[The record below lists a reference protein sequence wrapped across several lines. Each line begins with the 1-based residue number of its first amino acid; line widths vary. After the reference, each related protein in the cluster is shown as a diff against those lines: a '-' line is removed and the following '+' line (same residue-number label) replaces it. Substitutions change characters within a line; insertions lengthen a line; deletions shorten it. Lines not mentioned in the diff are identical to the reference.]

1 MKNDELLKN
10 YAGISTRIRRIFAY
24 HYDQIQR
31 EVQTEI
37 STLTP
42 ELQAQFMDLIIE
54 YMEESINWPDPDDQE
69 TFEKQ
74 LLMKTLKNIQ
84 DLKKLL
90 LPYTIYTYDY
100 AGGLITT
107 DYIEIY
113 EIEIEDEP
121 FDEFLFLGNII
132 IYASEYDLFENLRE
146 NLIRMDLTK
155 GADDQYYD
163 YSPSQVEAIL
173 FGILQLTPEH
183 QDIIVIDLKK
193 HLKSFIQDKDQ
204 AEEMITQYTC
214 YYNAIKRWES
224 NHEETEILHQLEIS
238 NLLEQLKNN

>member
-1 MKNDELLKN
+1 MEPIITINEYPIGWEWLDKVPLEDFTWLIE
-10 YAGISTRIRRIFAY
+10 IFSTM
-24 HYDQIQR
+24 
-31 EVQTEI
+31 T
-37 STLTP
+37 
-42 ELQAQFMDLIIE
+42 
-54 YMEESINWPDPDDQE
+54 DD
-69 TFEKQ
+69 T
-74 LLMKTLKNIQ
+74 
-84 DLKKLL
+84 D
-90 LPYTIYTYDY
+90 TYDY
-100 AGGLITT
+100 AGGFIINDTT

-121 FDEFLFLGNII
+121 FDEFLGNII
-132 IYASEYDLFENLRE
+132 TYASEKDLFENLRE

-224 NHEETEILHQLEIS
+224 NHKETEILHQLEIS

>member
-1 MKNDELLKN
+1 MEPIITINEYPIGWEWLDKVPLEDFTWLIE
-10 YAGISTRIRRIFAY
+10 IFSTIT
-24 HYDQIQR
+24 DN
-31 EVQTEI
+31 T
-37 STLTP
+37 
-42 ELQAQFMDLIIE
+42 D
-54 YMEESINWPDPDDQE
+54 
-69 TFEKQ
+69 
-74 LLMKTLKNIQ
+74 
-84 DLKKLL
+84 
-90 LPYTIYTYDY
+90 TYDY
-100 AGGLITT
+100 ADGLIINDTT

-121 FDEFLFLGNII
+121 FDEFLGYII
-132 IYASEYDLFENLRE
+132 TYASEKDLFENLRE

-224 NHEETEILHQLEIS
+224 NHKETEILHQLEIS

>member
-1 MKNDELLKN
+1 MKPIITVNEYPIGWEWLDRVPLEDFTWL
-10 YAGISTRIRRIFAY
+10 IEIFSTIT
-24 HYDQIQR
+24 DN
-31 EVQTEI
+31 T
-37 STLTP
+37 
-42 ELQAQFMDLIIE
+42 D
-54 YMEESINWPDPDDQE
+54 
-69 TFEKQ
+69 
-74 LLMKTLKNIQ
+74 
-84 DLKKLL
+84 
-90 LPYTIYTYDY
+90 TYDY
-100 AGGLITT
+100 AGGFIINDTI

-121 FDEFLFLGNII
+121 FDEFLGNII
-132 IYASEYDLFENLRE
+132 TYASEKDLFENLRE

-224 NHEETEILHQLEIS
+224 NHKETEILHQLEIS

>member
-1 MKNDELLKN
+1 MKPTITINEYPIGWEWLDRVPLEDFTWL
-10 YAGISTRIRRIFAY
+10 IEIFSTIT
-24 HYDQIQR
+24 DN
-31 EVQTEI
+31 T
-37 STLTP
+37 
-42 ELQAQFMDLIIE
+42 D
-54 YMEESINWPDPDDQE
+54 
-69 TFEKQ
+69 
-74 LLMKTLKNIQ
+74 
-84 DLKKLL
+84 
-90 LPYTIYTYDY
+90 TYDY
-100 AGGLITT
+100 ADGLIINDTT

-121 FDEFLFLGNII
+121 FDEFLGYII
-132 IYASEYDLFENLRE
+132 TYASEKDLFENLRE

-224 NHEETEILHQLEIS
+224 NHKETEILHQLEIS